1 MKHYWRIELE
11 DRDNNHE
18 QSSGDRRY
26 IHADHVI
33 LALGAF
39 QEIPQL
45 EHQHHRCKVMC
56 SNEVLSP
63 FGIAKLRAKF
73 GSSSGKI
80 CIIGGAHS
88 AFSAAWLC
96 IHGENAQFESCSN
109 SSKKKILARHMQIS
123 PCSRRISRGMF
134 NDQILYSKDHSD
146 IQAGAGAIALKR
158 ANPRISITIL
168 HRSPVR
174 VFYPTKREAE
184 MAEYRNYKQTNRHGQ
199 IHAFAGLRGDAK
211 SFFNDVVRGL
221 EPRVRLC
228 LLNAGGSRRLLNY
241 CFDDAHVIVWATG
254 YKSHMIPVTDE
265 SNVKMDLYGNGHGYG
280 LPAIYENGEPDG
292 SKGRADGIS
301 VYMNQGA
308 SAILRQIL
316 GTLNPIIQQPPGG
329 ASCCLTSYIVLVLGD
344 FYAFLLTNTQL
355 SCFFG
360 CCWLKSK

>member
-1 MKHYWRIELE
+1 
-11 DRDNNHE
+11 
-18 QSSGDRRY
+18 
-26 IHADHVI
+26 
-33 LALGAF
+33 
-39 QEIPQL
+39 
-45 EHQHHRCKVMC
+45 
-56 SNEVLSP
+56 
-63 FGIAKLRAKF
+63 
-73 GSSSGKI
+73 
-80 CIIGGAHS
+80 
-88 AFSAAWLC
+88 
-96 IHGENAQFESCSN
+96 
-109 SSKKKILARHMQIS
+109 
-123 PCSRRISRGMF
+123 MF

-265 SNVKMDLYGNGHGYG
+265 SNVKMDLHTAQGQVKVNTEGCVLKNTLHGEVSSIIPNLYGNGHGYG

-329 ASCCLTSYIVLVLGD
+329 ASLCADDDDRTSSIHCC
-344 FYAFLLTNTQL
+344 NTAA
-355 SCFFG
+355 
-360 CCWLKSK
+360 